1 MLPAR
6 RTDPAH
12 DVALQSALDRLTGG
26 VAERPDTPD
35 GWVTAVRRL
44 PARPAEYAPFPE
56 GVDPLLCDVLRDIKA
71 NSSGW
76 IHQTFPE
83 LGKFAWQEGYAA
95 FTVSQTQLEIV
106 QRYIANQEKHHR
118 KRSFQQ
124 ELVELLQKHGI
135 EFDERGTHE
144 LKGAPGNWHLF
155 AVR

>member
-1 MLPAR
+1 MAYTQLYYHLVFATKGRHGWLLPEMR
-6 RTDPAH
+6 G
-12 DVALQSALDRLTGG
+12 RLHEYLGG
-26 VAERPDTPD
+26 AIRNHGGHSLGIGGIEDHVHILAKLRQDHK
-35 GWVTAVRRL
+35 
-44 PARPAEYAPFPE
+44 
-56 GVDPLLCDVLRDIKA
+56 LCDVLRNIKA

-95 FTVSQTQLEIV
+95 FTVSQSQLEIV

-135 EFDERGTHE
+135 EFDERY
-144 LKGAPGNWHLF
+144 LWK
-155 AVR
+155 